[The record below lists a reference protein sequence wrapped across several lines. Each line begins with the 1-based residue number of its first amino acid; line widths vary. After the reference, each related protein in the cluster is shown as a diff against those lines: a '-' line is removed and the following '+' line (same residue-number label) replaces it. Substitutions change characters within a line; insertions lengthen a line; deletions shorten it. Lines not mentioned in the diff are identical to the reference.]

1 MFSLNGKKALITG
14 ASGAL
19 GASIAKA
26 LHDQGATV
34 MLTGTRVEALEKLGA
49 ELKDRYHILPCNLSD
64 TASVEQLIPEAEKQ
78 MGQIDILVNN
88 AGITRDNLMVRLKDD
103 DLKDVVEV
111 NLAVPFRLMRACLRG
126 MMKQRWGRIIN
137 ISSIV
142 GVTGNPGQTN
152 YCATKAG
159 LIGLS
164 KALAAEV
171 ASRNITV
178 NCIAPGFMVSAMTG
192 SLPEA
197 QKEKLLSAIPMGRM
211 GAAEDVAAA
220 AVFLAS
226 DEAGYVTGQT
236 LHINGGMAMI

>member
-34 MLTGTRVEALEKLGA
+34 MLTGTRVEALEKLGT

>member
-1 MFSLNGKKALITG
+1 MFSLNGKKALVTG